1 MEHHLTALF
10 KNVQSMQAAKRLMAG
25 IPTSSN
31 RLSLSPYLDAK
42 LFMYDER
49 LIEPDLRLRT
59 YSEQALKFT
68 SLAHPNAC
76 RFKVCTCCY
85 VCLSSWLI

>member
-1 MEHHLTALF
+1 MKTSPDCSVSWVYNL
-10 KNVQSMQAAKRLMAG
+10 VQAAKRLMAG
-25 IPTSSN
+25 IPTSSY
-31 RLSLSPYLDAK
+31 RLCMSPYLDAK

-68 SLAHPNAC
+68 SLAHPTAC
-76 RFKVCTCCY
+76 RFKVR
-85 VCLSSWLI
+85 